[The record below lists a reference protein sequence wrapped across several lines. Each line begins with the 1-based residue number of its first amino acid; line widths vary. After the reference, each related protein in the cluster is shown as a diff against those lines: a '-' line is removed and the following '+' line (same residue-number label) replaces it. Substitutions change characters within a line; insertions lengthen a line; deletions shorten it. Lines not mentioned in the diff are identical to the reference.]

1 MSALKGNFINYF
13 LSVIAELKKF
23 FPEFYNEAVNSL
35 KKRKVKKYI
44 IFDKGVS
51 FYTVV
56 GDEGDYLVNVS
67 VGFNVKMS
75 CTCLDYFYNVLMK
88 KQAVGIRSRKVC
100 YHIAGVL
107 ISILAEYAFMSGSET
122 VKEFRKR
129 SFLPEII
136 LEQKEYLP
144 IVLESIETV

>member
-1 MSALKGNFINYF
+1 MGDFINYF
-13 LSVIAELKKF
+13 LSIITELKKF
-23 FPEFYNEAVNSL
+23 FPDFYNEAVSSL

-44 IFDKGVS
+44 IFDKGLS

-56 GDEGDYLVNVS
+56 GDEGDYLVNVYI
-67 VGFNVKMS
+67 GFNFKVS

-88 KQAVGIRSRKVC
+88 KQTGSMRSRKVC

-107 ISILAEYAFMSGSET
+107 ISILAEYAFMSGSDM
-122 VKEFRKR
+122 VKEFRKK

-136 LEQKEYLP
+136 LEKKEYLP
-144 IVLESIETV
+144 IILESIETS